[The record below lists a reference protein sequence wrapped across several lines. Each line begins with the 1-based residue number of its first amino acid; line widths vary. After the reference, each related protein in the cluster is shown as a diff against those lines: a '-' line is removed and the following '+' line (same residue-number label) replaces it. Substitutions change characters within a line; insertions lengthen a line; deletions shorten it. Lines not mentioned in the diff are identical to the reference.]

1 MVRNLLVVAAAAACV
16 GVLSGCC
23 FVNTIP
29 QDPVAACAGD
39 RCFIENEQFI
49 IADRLYAKCGSIL
62 LLEKQLR
69 EELQWRNCEV
79 NEAVYRLKK
88 VHSLP

>member
-1 MVRNLLVVAAAAACV
+1 MMRNLLAIAAVAVCVVAM
-16 GVLSGCC
+16 SGCC
-23 FVNTIP
+23 FVNSIP

-49 IADRLYAKCGSIL
+49 VADRMYAKCGSIL
-62 LLEKQLR
+62 LVEKQLR
-69 EELQWRNCEV
+69 EELQWRKCEV